1 MISAYQF
8 LNGMSAMGAWAC
20 GLFFFQFWRKSRDRL
35 FLIFGISFWI
45 FTIERVILLFHLP
58 YAREAEETAP
68 IYLLR
73 LSAFVMILI
82 GIWDRNRRR

>member
-1 MISAYQF
+1 
-8 LNGMSAMGAWAC
+8 MSAMGALAS
-20 GLFFFQFWRKSRDRL
+20 GLFFFKFWRKSLDRL

-45 FTIERVILLFHLP
+45 MTVERFLLAFHLP
-58 YAREAEETAP
+58 YAAEAEETAP

-82 GIWDRNRRR
+82 AIWDKNRRR